1 MDGPPHPADVVLDA
15 LDHVGAAAAG
25 RQLAHLLVQPDL
37 QLAVDLDHEEQDLAS
52 KQWQLILIQH

>member
-1 MDGPPHPADVVLDA
+1 MDGSPHPADVVLDA

-52 KQWQLILIQH
+52 KQ